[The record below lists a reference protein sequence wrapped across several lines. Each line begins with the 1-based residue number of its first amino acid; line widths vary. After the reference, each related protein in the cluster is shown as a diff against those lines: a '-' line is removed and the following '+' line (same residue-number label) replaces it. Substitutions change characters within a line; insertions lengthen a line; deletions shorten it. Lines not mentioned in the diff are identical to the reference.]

1 MKICTLCNKNFRDNY
16 ALERH
21 QNKKKPCVNSVI
33 NKNNQ
38 SQPVVVLNN
47 FGEEDIEH
55 ITNDIFTNLFYHI
68 HNGNDDGN
76 EFSLDMISQFHRLI
90 NENKYNNNV
99 ELSTD
104 SENSRIFIENVWQ
117 IKSNQ
122 EITNMVIKKRVDQI
136 LKYMSLIS

>member
-55 ITNDIFTNLFYHI
+55 ITNDIFTNLFYHKTENI
-68 HNGNDDGN
+68 RLSK
-76 EFSLDMISQFHRLI
+76 FKKWKVMTKQF
-90 NENKYNNNV
+90 
-99 ELSTD
+99 
-104 SENSRIFIENVWQ
+104 
-117 IKSNQ
+117 
-122 EITNMVIKKRVDQI
+122 
-136 LKYMSLIS
+136 